1 MLAGGGWKGGDSK
14 QREVGREKNRKD
26 QRVPAEERMRKH
38 ATPSLGS
45 SNFFFVAG
53 AATRLIQRVD
63 ARLCRGE
70 RGTREEE
77 RRGKK
82 RKENTANTAEDE
94 PSGRISA
101 ASTIIRDL

>member
-1 MLAGGGWKGGDSK
+1 MGKCLDLRGLPPLVNDQLINIVSVLQLVYTHLPQGRDRKQCLQGGWKGGDSK

-53 AATRLIQRVD
+53 AATRLIQRVESEIVS
-63 ARLCRGE
+63 R
-70 RGTREEE
+70 
-77 RRGKK
+77 
-82 RKENTANTAEDE
+82 
-94 PSGRISA
+94 
-101 ASTIIRDL
+101 